1 MLRPLSPPSFLI
13 GVVVLIGL
21 TATVHAQDS
30 RSATP
35 IAPQS
40 GGIGFDIFGGAGAT
54 WPAATKSFKAVDLGS
69 TLIDFSG
76 GARVTGLWSG
86 MFVQFSGARWG
97 DTGERAFVDADGTAF
112 PLGIPLEVKATFL
125 DGTVGFKGAVTH
137 ASMPYLFYVGGGAG
151 VVRYSESSPF
161 AEAGDDLEVKKLSY
175 HALAGVEVPI
185 VRPLAVVVETR
196 YRYIPDL
203 LGDGGVSAVFDED
216 SLGGF
221 NLTVGLRIGFGG
233 PSISRR
239 RSAPAPSQPDTAA
252 ADARAEAQAATEPR
266 SEGVILEAA
275 PVYIYPDA
283 SRIPLKILEIGTRI
297 RLLQQRGDWQEI
309 QFPDRQLGPR
319 TGWIQKRFVRPI
331 GK

>member
-1 MLRPLSPPSFLI
+1 LI
-13 GVVVLIGL
+13 GVVVLIGM
-21 TATVHAQDS
+21 TATVDAQDS
-30 RSATP
+30 RSAKP

-40 GGIGFDIFGGAGAT
+40 SGVGLDIFGGAGAT

-86 MFVQFSGARWG
+86 MFVQFSGAHWG
-97 DTGERAFVDADGTAF
+97 DTGERAFVDSDGTAF
-112 PLGIPLEVKATFL
+112 PLGIPLEVKATFI
-125 DGTVGFKGAVTH
+125 DGTIGFKGAVTH

-185 VRPLAVVVETR
+185 LQRLAVVVETR

-203 LGDGGVSAVFDED
+203 LGDGGTSAFFGED
-216 SLGGF
+216 SFGGF
-221 NLTVGLRIGFGG
+221 NATVGLRIGFGG
-233 PSISRR
+233 PSLSRR
-239 RSAPAPSQPDTAA
+239 RTAPAPSQPDTAP
-252 ADARAEAQAATEPR
+252 DARADAQAPTEPR

-275 PVYIYPDA
+275 PVYIHPDA
-283 SRIPLKILEIGTRI
+283 SRMPLKILEVGTRI
-297 RLLQQRGDWQEI
+297 RILQRRGDWQEI
-309 QFPDRQLGPR
+309 QFPDRQWGPR
-319 TGWIQKRFVRPI
+319 VGWIQTRFVRPI
-331 GK
+331 TK